1 MKEDKLIKLLESL
14 GVIKSTFKKGGV
26 KPHSSGINKGK
37 TKGRVVG
44 KPLVSYSTIA
54 NKPDLKFK
62 RNKGSTVIKGIR
74 ESKYAVQ
81 PEQISNIIPEQIS
94 NIIKPS
100 HTGFVTDDSD
110 GLISPNTVQPL
121 QAQMPVASVAHL
133 SIGGSGGGGVHSH
146 LAPILSN
153 EQIKP
158 ETIIPDYTPVKS
170 LEESIK
176 LTKKGIPRKPR
187 AKKVKLIVTE

>member
-14 GVIKSTFKKGGV
+14 GVIKSKSKV
-26 KPHSSGINKGK
+26 KSKGK
-37 TKGRVVG
+37 LAVKSKGKEIIYG
-44 KPLVSYSTIA
+44 STIA
-54 NKPDLKFK
+54 NKPELKFK
-62 RNKGSTVIKGIR
+62 RNRGQTAMKGIR
-74 ESKYAVQ
+74 ESKA
-81 PEQISNIIPEQIS
+81 PPAIS

-100 HTGFVTDDSD
+100 HVGFVTDDSD
-110 GLISPNTVQPL
+110 GLISANTVQPL

-133 SIGGSGGGGVHSH
+133 SIGGGGGGVHSH

-158 ETIIPDYTPVKS
+158 ETIIPDYTPVQS
-170 LEESIK
+170 LESIFEKDGVKPNAK

-187 AKKVKLIVTE
+187 AKKVKLIITE

>member
-14 GVIKSTFKKGGV
+14 GVIKPKSKTKSKD
-26 KPHSSGINKGK
+26 K

-62 RNKGSTVIKGIR
+62 RMKGIR
-74 ESKYAVQ
+74 ESKVPVNYAIQ
-81 PEQISNIIPEQIS
+81 PEQIS

-100 HTGFVTDDSD
+100 QVGFVTDDSD

-170 LEESIK
+170 LEESVK

-187 AKKVKLIVTE
+187 AKKSKLIVEE

>member
-26 KPHSSGINKGK
+26 KPHSSRINKDK

-62 RNKGSTVIKGIR
+62 RNKGSTVMKGIR
-74 ESKYAVQ
+74 ESKYAIQ
-81 PEQISNIIPEQIS
+81 PEQIS

-170 LEESIK
+170 LEESVK